1 MADQDEVRQRII
13 ASVFGRR
20 NSGGVEES
28 YVSHLKI
35 WEDTEDGTEKP
46 RYILLSRPPSQ
57 HIMLAVSSS
66 LVFIQGP
73 TTGKASFTSPN

>member
-13 ASVFGRR
+13 TSVFSRR

-46 RYILLSRPPSQ
+46 RYILLSRPFS
-57 HIMLAVSSS
+57 HR
-66 LVFIQGP
+66 
-73 TTGKASFTSPN
+73 